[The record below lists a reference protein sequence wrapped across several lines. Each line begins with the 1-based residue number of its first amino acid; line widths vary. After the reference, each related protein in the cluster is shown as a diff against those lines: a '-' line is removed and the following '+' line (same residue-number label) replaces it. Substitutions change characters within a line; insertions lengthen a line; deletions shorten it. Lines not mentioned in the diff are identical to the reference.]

1 MKGSVKINQELCKGC
16 AFCMTFCPKNALSLS
31 KKLNRKG
38 YTIAAFDEKK
48 GCTGCATCAQLCPEI
63 AIEVYR
69 DK

>member
-1 MKGSVKINQELCKGC
+1 
-16 AFCMTFCPKNALSLS
+16 MTFCPKHALSLS

-38 YTIAAFDEKK
+38 YTVAAFDEQK

-69 DK
+69 DE